1 MPGLEDV
8 TSRREKE
15 RAFHVSISPIK
26 WEKARSRRIGY
37 AQGIPIR
44 IVWLEGRAPV
54 TEHWK

>member
-1 MPGLEDV
+1 MSGLEDV

-44 IVWLEGRAPV
+44 MVWLEG
-54 TEHWK
+54 